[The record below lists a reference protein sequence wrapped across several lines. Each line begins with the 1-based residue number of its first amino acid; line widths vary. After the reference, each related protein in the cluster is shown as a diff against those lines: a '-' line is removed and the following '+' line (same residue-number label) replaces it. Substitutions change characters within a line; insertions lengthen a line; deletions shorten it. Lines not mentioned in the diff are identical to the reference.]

1 MERRPIRWRD
11 PGSGWRVSLLI
22 AAWAVVSAGTHRFG
36 PYPRIAEA
44 ARSSLPEESFGWSA
58 EGLAVLLA
66 RLGPEGRELYLRF
79 QAIDILVVGLTT
91 IMLVAVIQ
99 WAVGQVDGAESE
111 WHNLALVPLVACA
124 LELVENTAL
133 FALGFLHPSLSV
145 TLVGIGSFA
154 TRAKFVIGG
163 AAVLIAVAA
172 VLIAW
177 WAMWREGRRESIRYS

>member
-11 PGSGWRVSLLI
+11 PGPGWRVSLLI
-22 AAWAVVSAGTHRFG
+22 AGWAVVSAGAHRFG

-44 ARSSLPEESFGWSA
+44 AGSLPEQSFGWSA
-58 EGLAVLLA
+58 ERLAVLLA

-99 WAVGQVDGAESE
+99 WGVGQVDGAESE
-111 WHNLALVPLVACA
+111 WHNLALVPLAACA
-124 LELVENTAL
+124 LELVENTTL
-133 FALGFLHPSLSV
+133 FALGFLHPSLSG

-163 AAVLIAVAA
+163 AAALIAVVA
-172 VLIAW
+172 VLYAW
-177 WAMWREGRRESIRYS
+177 WTMWREARQETVRYS